1 MKRAGSTR
9 PRGSRIGIAM
19 AITVSTML
27 PLVSAES
34 ASAATLDRVRQAGK
48 LTLGYRVDA
57 RPFSYQ
63 DASGKAIGYA
73 VALCEKIAEDVKAE
87 LGLSDLTI
95 DWVPV
100 TIDDRFAAVAQ
111 GRVDLLCAP
120 DSETLSRRKEV
131 SFSVG
136 IFPSGVGAVVRVDAP
151 AALQDVLAGR
161 PPTGP
166 IWRGSPARVL
176 EAKTFSVV
184 KGTTSE
190 NWLSDRLQNFQL
202 DASVIPV
209 ENYDSGIK
217 EVVSGHAD
225 VFFGDR
231 SILLDAAA
239 ESGSASELTVIDRL
253 FTEDPL
259 AFALQRND
267 DDFRLVVDRTL
278 SRIFAS
284 GEFRDEYMKWFGVP
298 DDEAIAFFRQS
309 ALPE

>member
-1 MKRAGSTR
+1 
-9 PRGSRIGIAM
+9 
-19 AITVSTML
+19 
-27 PLVSAES
+27 
-34 ASAATLDRVRQAGK
+34 
-48 LTLGYRVDA
+48 
-57 RPFSYQ
+57 
-63 DASGKAIGYA
+63 
-73 VALCEKIAEDVKAE
+73 
-87 LGLSDLTI
+87 
-95 DWVPV
+95 
-100 TIDDRFAAVAQ
+100 
-111 GRVDLLCAP
+111 
-120 DSETLSRRKEV
+120 
-131 SFSVG
+131 
-136 IFPSGVGAVVRVDAP
+136 
-151 AALQDVLAGR
+151 LQDVLAGR

-176 EAKTFSVV
+176 EKKTFSVV

-190 NWLSDRLQNFQL
+190 NWLSGRLQHFQL

-209 ENYDSGIK
+209 ENYDSGIQ
-217 EVVSGHAD
+217 EVVSGDAD

-278 SRIFAS
+278 SGIFAS
-284 GEFRDEYMKWFGVP
+284 GEFRDEYMKWFGPP
-298 DDEAIAFFRQS
+298 DDEALAFFRLS

>member
-1 MKRAGSTR
+1 
-9 PRGSRIGIAM
+9 M
-19 AITVSTML
+19 AIAVSTVL
-27 PLVSAES
+27 PLISAES
-34 ASAATLDRVRQAGK
+34 VSAATLDRVRQAGK

-73 VALCEKIAEDVKAE
+73 VALCERIAEDVKAE

-100 TIDDRFAAVAQ
+100 TVDDRFAAVTQ

-120 DSETLSRRKEV
+120 DIETLSRRKEV

-161 PPTGP
+161 PPVGP
-166 IWRGSPARVL
+166 FWRGSPARVL

-190 NWLSDRLQNFQL
+190 NWLSERLHSFQL
-202 DASVIPV
+202 DASVMPV

-217 EVVSGHAD
+217 EVVSGDAD

-239 ESGSASELTVIDRL
+239 ESGSAGELTVIDRL

-259 AFALQRND
+259 AFALQKND

-284 GEFRDEYMKWFGVP
+284 GQFRDEYVKWFGPP
-298 DDEAIAFFRQS
+298 DDKSLAFFRQS